1 MMAEVT
7 ILENERRRIAFDLH
21 DDFGALLSSIKI
33 NLQNLNTTDIE
44 DEKIIHKTDLYIDS
58 AMEKI
63 REISRNLMPQILHDK
78 GLLIAL
84 ETYTETLDKKDSLH
98 INYQCSVPELVIEK
112 EREIH
117 IYRVIQEIINNV
129 LKHAKAKLINISIEV
144 KKNYLLVEIKDD
156 GIGFNHEL
164 IIKNNKGLGLHN
176 VLGRVDLLKGAVYL
190 TTSPG
195 DGTRYLIEI
204 PI

>member
-1 MMAEVT
+1 
-7 ILENERRRIAFDLH
+7 
-21 DDFGALLSSIKI
+21 
-33 NLQNLNTTDIE
+33 
-44 DEKIIHKTDLYIDS
+44 
-58 AMEKI
+58 
-63 REISRNLMPQILHDK
+63 MPQILHDK

-98 INYQCSVPELVIEK
+98 INYKCSVPELVVEK

-129 LKHAKAKLINISIEV
+129 LKHAKAKLIDITIEV
-144 KKNYLLVEIKDD
+144 KKNNLLVDIKDD
-156 GIGFNHEL
+156 GIGFNQEL

-195 DGTRYLIEI
+195 HGTRYLIEI